1 MKAWRTR
8 GVQQQFADDLAP
20 EVRAKLPQR
29 LGRLAKNQHTR
40 ILPTPSF
47 LLQRMMIRVGLM
59 QGA

>member
-8 GVQQQFADDLAP
+8 GAQQQFAADLAP
-20 EVRAKLPQR
+20 EVRAKLPER
-29 LGRLAKNQHTR
+29 LGRLTKVQHVRT
-40 ILPTPSF
+40 LPMASV